1 MFALGAALIDERKFG
16 QAEGVIRRALDLDST
31 TWAGH
36 YCLGQAL
43 FALSRLPEAEESVLE
58 ALRWKSDSAEAYLLL
73 ADIHRRQKNYPAL
86 MKDLDE
92 YIELEPDSSNIA
104 NLKALRDEAERLS
117 NLPPAPLPITLRHD

>member
-1 MFALGAALIDERKFG
+1 MFALGAALINEGKFG
-16 QAEGVIRRALDLDST
+16 EAEGVIRKALGLDST

-43 FALSRLPEAEESVLE
+43 LALNRLPEAEESAQE
-58 ALRWKSDSAEAYLLL
+58 ALRWKSDSPEAYLLL
-73 ADIHRRQKNYPAL
+73 ADIHRNQKNYPAL
-86 MKDLDE
+86 LKDLDK